1 MPAPPPLT
9 IPAACGLLPVEPQAV
24 DEPTLPPLPASTAP
38 GYLAT
43 RTQRAELA
51 GLFFQGQRDAYE
63 GAYNTNA
70 ASQRLCAA
78 WAREHQPTLPPVTR

>member
-1 MPAPPPLT
+1 MPPLT
-9 IPAACGLLPVEPQAV
+9 IASECLLNPVAPQAV
-24 DEPTLPPLPASTAP
+24 DEPALPPLPASTAP

-51 GLFFQGQRDAYE
+51 GLFFQGQRDAYA

-78 WAREHQPTLPPVTR
+78 WAREHQPSLPPVSH